1 YFIEGSDLSNLDALI
16 QISKQTNI
24 HDEKIK
30 NYLISN
36 QDNENLI
43 REQEQAKNM
52 GIKGVPCFIFNKEFV
67 VSGAQTRES
76 FIKIIHSLSPYE

>member
-1 YFIEGSDLSNLDALI
+1 
-16 QISKQTNI
+16 
-24 HDEKIK
+24 
-30 NYLISN
+30 SN
-36 QDNENLI
+36 QDNESLI